1 MLKGGGGGKKEEG
14 HLSGGYSG
22 KTQAILRDAI
32 RKAEVG
38 LVKPPAT
45 FGDGEHK
52 RPVAF
57 HVEGPE
63 ACKTWVAHAKLED
76 PMVVQAQ
83 VDSHAPLTAAL
94 PDLARVPKDAPSV
107 MAAIRAHQD
116 AIVLDMVQREAG
128 REGARRQLLHREFI
142 PWRREQ
148 MEKAFEAQRTAAH
161 EHLKATMARFD
172 KEVEVF
178 RSKFSAMA
186 ASAQRVEDIQ
196 ARKAA
201 AERAEEE
208 GGTHR

>member
-1 MLKGGGGGKKEEG
+1 MKGGGGGSKDS

-45 FGDGEHK
+45 FHDGEHK
-52 RPVAF
+52 RPVTF

-63 ACKTWVAHAKLED
+63 ASKTWVAHAKLED
-76 PMVVQAQ
+76 PMVVQAL

-94 PDLARVPKDAPSV
+94 PDLAGVPKDAPSV
-107 MAAIRAHQD
+107 LGAIRAHQD

-128 REGARRQLLHREFI
+128 REGARRQLLDREII

-161 EHLKATMARFD
+161 EHLKATMGRFD
-172 KEVEVF
+172 KELEGF
-178 RSKFSAMA
+178 KGKFSAAA
-186 ASAQRVEDIQ
+186 ASAHRVEAIQ

-201 AERAEEE
+201 ADRAGKAEEDC
-208 GGTHR
+208 